1 MPEPTAST
9 IAVTSDDPK
18 KKKQEDVENKDKV
31 DDKKVKE
38 EKAGEELVMSG
49 WTQLLVLALMVFV
62 HSRKRT
68 FSSKTSSRCLLND

>member
-1 MPEPTAST
+1 MPEPTAFT

-38 EKAGEELVMSG
+38 EEKDGEELVCLNTKIIVIGTYSII
-49 WTQLLVLALMVFV
+49 
-62 HSRKRT
+62 HSLKRT
-68 FSSKTSSRCLLND
+68 FSSKMSSRCLSSD